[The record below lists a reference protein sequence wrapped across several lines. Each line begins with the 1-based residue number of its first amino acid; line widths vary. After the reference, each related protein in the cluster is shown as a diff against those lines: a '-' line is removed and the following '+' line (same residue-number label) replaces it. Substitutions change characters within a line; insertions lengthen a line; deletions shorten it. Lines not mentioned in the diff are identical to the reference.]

1 MHDTAVLTPQLGDD
15 PMRFLTVSFLV
26 HVFCSVLNTRPCRLS
41 KFPSDQTTPHLL
53 LTRMLE
59 DVSIGSNV
67 SKSRLT

>member
-1 MHDTAVLTPQLGDD
+1 MHDTAVLTPQLGNE
-15 PMRFLTVSFLV
+15 PMLFLTVSFLV
-26 HVFCSVLNTRPCRLS
+26 HVFCSVLNIHPCRLS
-41 KFPSDQTTPHLL
+41 KFPSDQTTPHRL